1 MQLFVEHLTVI
12 DCAYLSEADGL
23 VGESWITDVTL
34 TGRLDAHSMIMD
46 FAHVKKQ
53 IKQAID
59 TWADHTLI
67 VPTESPALTL
77 RSSGNITEL
86 TFGFVR
92 SSAKVQPHRHEVSEG
107 KSRSEREQRD
117 AFPVSEANNA
127 KETLFHTSPAE
138 ALCLLPAAEV
148 TAETVARYLEA
159 RLMEVV
165 PETVERIDIT
175 LRTEP
180 TDAPYYHYVHGLKKH
195 DGNCQRIAHGHR
207 SRLRIERNGQYDDSL
222 THAWAARFATIY
234 IGTREDIVSSTATH
248 TDFAYDAPQ
257 GHYALSYPTAL
268 CYVIDSDST
277 VECIATHIA
286 ECCKQEYPNDRFT
299 VRAYEG
305 VMKGAIASA

>member
-1 MQLFVEHLTVI
+1 MIPMQLFIEHLTVI
-12 DCAYLSEADGL
+12 DCAYLSEAHGL

-34 TGRLDAHSMIMD
+34 TGKLDANSMIMD
-46 FAHVKKQ
+46 FAHVKKE
-53 IKQAID
+53 IKRAID
-59 TWADHTLI
+59 SWTDHTLI
-67 VPTESPALTL
+67 VPAESPALTF
-77 RSSGNITEL
+77 RSSDH
-86 TFGFVR
+86 R
-92 SSAKVQPHRHEVSEG
+92 SSTIDFTFTPPTTHHS
-107 KSRSEREQRD
+107 
-117 AFPVSEANNA
+117 PL
-127 KETLFHTSPAE
+127 TLHHSSPAE

-148 TAETVARYLEA
+148 TAKAVARYLEE

-165 PETVERIDIT
+165 PKTVERIDIA

-207 SRLRIERNGQYDDSL
+207 SRLRIERNGAYDDAL
-222 THAWAARFATIY
+222 TRTWATRFSTIY
-234 IGTREDIVSSTATH
+234 IGTREDIVSTNATL

-268 CYVIDSDST
+268 CYVMDSDST
-277 VECIATHIA
+277 VECIAEHIA
-286 ECCKQEYPNDRFT
+286 GCCKQESPNDHFT

>member
-1 MQLFVEHLTVI
+1 MIAMQLFVEHLTVI
-12 DCAYLSEADGL
+12 DCAYLSEAHGL

-34 TGRLDAHSMIMD
+34 TGKLDANSMIMD
-46 FAHVKKQ
+46 FAHVKKE
-53 IKQAID
+53 IKRAID
-59 TWADHTLI
+59 TWTDHTLI
-67 VPTESPALTL
+67 VPTKSPALTL
-77 RSSGNITEL
+77 RSSIIDF
-86 TFGFVR
+86 TFTPPTIHH
-92 SSAKVQPHRHEVSEG
+92 SS
-107 KSRSEREQRD
+107 
-117 AFPVSEANNA
+117 F
-127 KETLFHTSPAE
+127 TLHHSSPAE

-148 TAETVARYLEA
+148 SAATVARYLEE

-207 SRLRIERNGQYDDSL
+207 SRLRIERNGAYDDAL
-222 THAWAARFATIY
+222 THTWATRFSTIY
-234 IGTREDIVSSTATH
+234 IGTREDITGTDATH
-248 TDFAYDAPQ
+248 THFAYDAPQ

-268 CYVIDSDST
+268 CYIMDSDST
-277 VECIATHIA
+277 VECIAAHIA
-286 ECCKQEYPNDRFT
+286 ECCKQESPNDHFT